1 MRKKVKL
8 IIFVSLAFIILIIP
22 VGIAVSAQISNSS
35 QRNLGRIEPPVMHV
49 NNGQEPVPLDSN
61 VANDKMVFGD
71 YEKNYCLGYSDNF
84 KEEILTGSESTAET
98 ARITRKNTLLQ
109 DYREY
114 VDKLYNQI
122 MTTEE
127 YDIHYNHL
135 MSVFSEMLALEPEPT
150 PQEQFEI
157 ELRCL
162 LSKLEEDLYY
172 SEIHG
177 EMYIEDK
184 KINIS
189 MLKRS
194 IEDLTSLQKKISLK
208 QLSFE
213 QMQCE
218 YATCLEEVKKASPY
232 RFSSFV
238 PNTGHASA
246 PTM

>member
-1 MRKKVKL
+1 MRNKKKL
-8 IIFVSLAFIILIIP
+8 IVPLAVLIILIIP
-22 VGIAVSAQISNSS
+22 VGIVAVAQISNSS
-35 QRNLGRIEPPVMHV
+35 QRNLGKTEPPIMRA
-49 NNGQEPVPLDSN
+49 NNAKEPVLLDSN

-71 YEKNYCLGYSDNF
+71 YEKNFCLGYLDNF
-84 KEEILTGSESTAET
+84 REEILTGSESTAEI

-109 DYREY
+109 DYKEY

-127 YDIHYNHL
+127 YDIHYDHL
-135 MSVFSEMLALEPEPT
+135 MNMFSEMLPLEPAPT

-157 ELRCL
+157 ELKCL
-162 LSKLEEDLYY
+162 LSNLEENLYY

-177 EMYIEDK
+177 EMYIEEK

-189 MLKRS
+189 ELKRS
-194 IEDLTSLQKKISLK
+194 IEDLTSLQKKINLK

-218 YATCLEEVKKASPY
+218 YATCLEEVKKVSPY
-232 RFSSFV
+232 IFSSL
-238 PNTGHASA
+238 A
-246 PTM
+246 PSEKAK